1 MSSVDS
7 IAAPAGDAVTFRNRR
22 WRVFGALLW
31 IFASVWLLLQVALM
45 VLRVAVS
52 GHAPIMFDV
61 VSAAVGVVVFP
72 TVVAGVVLLIWR
84 RRLAW
89 VRVSVAGLEFAAT
102 RRQPVFLPWPA
113 VQTVRLRYRGP
124 FTELL
129 VTPTSLD
136 AAAVAPIWAWAPRLH
151 RRSDAPAF
159 VVDVGMMTP
168 GPSVLLDE
176 LDRRLAARG

>member
-1 MSSVDS
+1 MSSVDA
-7 IAAPAGDAVTFRNRR
+7 IPAPAGDALTFCSRR
-22 WRVFGALLW
+22 WRVFGTLLW
-31 IFASVWLLLQVALM
+31 IFASVWILLQVTDM
-45 VLRVAVS
+45 VLRFAAS
-52 GHAPIMFDV
+52 GRAPIMFDV

-72 TVVAGVVLLIWR
+72 AVVASFIMLLWR
-84 RRLAW
+84 GRLAW
-89 VRVSVAGLEFAAT
+89 VRVSAAGLELAAT
-102 RRQPVFLPWPA
+102 RRQPVLLPWSA

-151 RRSDAPAF
+151 RRSGAPAF
-159 VVDVGMMTP
+159 VVDVGMLTP
-168 GPSVLLDE
+168 GPSVLLAE